1 MSAVKTKQ
9 KAYDEIIDLFANG
22 SSPDKIVSFKPSDES
37 QNRVRELLS
46 KSKLGQLTPEE
57 ESELDDFGMIE
68 HLMRLVKARAR
79 QRAKMGAE
87 LFP

>member
-22 SSPDKIVSFKPSDES
+22 SSPEKIVSFKPSDES
-37 QNRVRELLS
+37 QNRVRELLVKS
-46 KSKLGQLTPEE
+46 KSNQLTPEE

-79 QRAKMGAE
+79 QRAKNE
-87 LFP
+87 